1 MRVIWEDILKN
12 LICTKPKLEAAQAVI
27 SGWQFT
33 QCPRQPVAKVKESQ
47 D

>member
-1 MRVIWEDILKN
+1 MKN
-12 LICTKPKLEAAQAVI
+12 LIYPKPKLKAAQAVI